1 MTLFKGNNTGENFAE
16 AIENYKSYIG
26 KYHKIIL
33 SDEWTDQIEL
43 MSQSGLLEIKIKLL
57 KAKDEKKNETLI
69 ELLYSLRVHG
79 LQIPS
84 EQRKK
89 FVNEMIRNDIFYL
102 TDNKEKGFIINYIDY
117 IFQYA

>member
-1 MTLFKGNNTGENFAE
+1 
-16 AIENYKSYIG
+16 
-26 KYHKIIL
+26 
-33 SDEWTDQIEL
+33 
-43 MSQSGLLEIKIKLL
+43 MSQSSLLDIKSKLL

-89 FVNEMIRNDIFYL
+89 FVNELIKNDIFYL
-102 TDNKEKGFIINYIDY
+102 TDSKEKGFIINLLTISSSVNEILPHDGF
-117 IFQYA
+117 ITLLNDKLDF